1 MLVHFGVDL
10 IAAEWPES
18 IVCIGTFDGV
28 HRGHQALI
36 QTAVSQARDRELPA
50 VIVTFDRH
58 PAAILAPDRK
68 PASLGTLEQ
77 NVIAMRHLGAG
88 VCVILPFNDVLRQ
101 TPAEHF
107 LERILRVKLHASS
120 LVVGHDFALGRDRVG
135 TAEWLAE
142 RIPTTIL
149 PPVEEAGVR
158 ISSSAIRAAIAAGR
172 VEEAAGYLG
181 RPYALR
187 GVVIGGQKLGRTL
200 GYPTINLARSTD
212 QAIPAD
218 GVYAGRAVTPQG
230 EYRAAIS
237 IGMRPAVHGTHRT
250 VEAFLLDY
258 PGESL
263 YGQAVELSFVARLRD
278 ELPFESLDDLVAQ
291 MAKDVALTATL
302 T

>member
-36 QTAVSQARDRELPA
+36 QTAVRQARDRELPA

-107 LERILRVKLHASS
+107 LEKILRSQLHASS

-158 ISSSAIRAAIAAGR
+158 ISSSAIRAAIAAGQ

-237 IGMRPAVHGTHRT
+237 IGMRPAVQGTHRT

>member
-36 QTAVSQARDRELPA
+36 QTAVDQARAHELPA

-58 PAAILAPDRK
+58 PAAILDPLHK

-77 NVIAMRHLGAG
+77 NVIAMRQLGAG
-88 VCVILPFNDVLRQ
+88 VCVILPFNEDLRQ

-107 LERILRVKLHASS
+107 LERILRVKLHASA
-120 LVVGHDFALGRDRVG
+120 LVVGHDFAMGRDRVG
-135 TAEWLAE
+135 TADWLAE

-158 ISSSAIRAAIAAGR
+158 ISSSAIRSAIMQGEVA
-172 VEEAAGYLG
+172 EAARFLG

-230 EYRAAIS
+230 EFRAAIS
-237 IGMRPAVHGTHRT
+237 IGMRPAVQGKHRT
-250 VEAFLLDY
+250 V
-258 PGESL
+258 
-263 YGQAVELSFVARLRD
+263 R
-278 ELPFESLDDLVAQ
+278 PFCWTIRAIHFTD
-291 MAKDVALTATL
+291 KRWN
-302 T
+302 

>member
-36 QTAVSQARDRELPA
+36 QTAVDQARAHELPA

-58 PAAILAPDRK
+58 PAAILDPLHK

-77 NVIAMRHLGAG
+77 NVIAMRQLGAG
-88 VCVILPFNDVLRQ
+88 VCVILPFNEDLRQ

-107 LERILRVKLHASS
+107 LERILRVKLHASA
-120 LVVGHDFALGRDRVG
+120 LVVGHDFAMGRDRVG
-135 TAEWLAE
+135 TADWLAE

-158 ISSSAIRAAIAAGR
+158 ISSSAIRSAIMQGEVA
-172 VEEAAGYLG
+172 EAARFLG

-230 EYRAAIS
+230 EFRAAIS
-237 IGMRPAVHGTHRT
+237 IGMRPAVQGKHRT

-258 PGESL
+258 PGDSL

-278 ELPFESLDDLVAQ
+278 ELPFASLDDLVAQ

>member
-10 IAAEWPES
+10 IVAEWPES

-36 QTAVSQARDRELPA
+36 QTAVNQARARELPA

-58 PAAILAPDRK
+58 PAAILAPDHK

-77 NVIAMRHLGAG
+77 NVIAMRELGAG
-88 VCVILPFNDVLRQ
+88 VCVILPFNEELRQ

-107 LERILRVKLHASS
+107 LERILQGRLHASA
-120 LVVGHDFALGRDRVG
+120 LVVGHDFAMGRDRVG
-135 TAEWLAE
+135 TADWLAQ

-149 PPVEEAGVR
+149 SPVEEAGVR
-158 ISSSAIRAAIAAGR
+158 ISSSAIRDAIAAGR

-187 GVVIGGQKLGRTL
+187 GVVMGGQKLGRTL

-218 GVYAGRAVTPQG
+218 GVYAGRAQTPRGQF
-230 EYRAAIS
+230 RAAIS
-237 IGMRPAVHGTHRT
+237 IGMRPAVQGKHRT

-258 PGESL
+258 PGDSL

-278 ELPFESLDDLVAQ
+278 ELPFASLEDLVAQ

-302 T
+302 M

>member
-36 QTAVSQARDRELPA
+36 QTAVDQARARELPA

-58 PAAILAPDRK
+58 PAAILDPQRK

-77 NVIAMRHLGAG
+77 NVIAMRQLGAG
-88 VCVILPFNDVLRQ
+88 ACVILPFNEDLRQ

-107 LERILRVKLHASS
+107 LERILRAKLHASA
-120 LVVGHDFALGRDRVG
+120 LVVGHDFAMGRDRVG
-135 TAEWLAE
+135 TADWLAE

-158 ISSSAIRAAIAAGR
+158 ISSSAIRAAIAEGN
-172 VEEAAGYLG
+172 VSEAARFLG

-187 GVVIGGQKLGRTL
+187 GVIIGGQKLGRTL

-230 EYRAAIS
+230 EFRAAIS
-237 IGMRPAVHGTHRT
+237 IGMRPAVQGKHRT

-258 PGESL
+258 PGDSL

-278 ELPFESLDDLVAQ
+278 ELPFARLDDLVAQ